1 MESRLDGEVELSEDH
16 IIFRVELEYCGTPAC
31 WFPADWDSDSDS
43 ITIPT
48 IIGVSVGLVILIV
61 CGFFIFRHWKKT
73 KKGEKICGGSC
84 SVPYMTLSS
93 RAAVINGIVQMVAGA
108 IAFISN
114 IALSTFWLERWNN
127 QSAMEELCPGAW
139 CGAFFVAGGIVTLI
153 AGCKRSFCC
162 TIGALVLAVVN
173 FIFDVT
179 FFVFVIVVYE
189 KMWLYFRCWDN
200 WPRPEPLEDCS
211 HEKYQITVFLMSA
224 SILAA
229 FAELFSVIWAIVITS
244 QALRRG
250 GCSGGAEA
258 VTTPEIHGNVKA
270 HNNSLRFNWMS
281 QLAST
286 IVSAIATFII
296 LFIVAYGIQS
306 GDHDRRDFNNQK
318 AAIPLWCA
326 PVYLLTAYCGFRAWR
341 FGENSSLI
349 SFMVLNICQL
359 ALCSTE
365 LIFSAFVIRNRDEDD
380 MAIR

>member
-1 MESRLDGEVELSEDH
+1 
-16 IIFRVELEYCGTPAC
+16 
-31 WFPADWDSDSDS
+31 
-43 ITIPT
+43 
-48 IIGVSVGLVILIV
+48 
-61 CGFFIFRHWKKT
+61 
-73 KKGEKICGGSC
+73 
-84 SVPYMTLSS
+84 
-93 RAAVINGIVQMVAGA
+93 
-108 IAFISN
+108 
-114 IALSTFWLERWNN
+114 
-127 QSAMEELCPGAW
+127 
-139 CGAFFVAGGIVTLI
+139 
-153 AGCKRSFCC
+153 
-162 TIGALVLAVVN
+162 
-173 FIFDVT
+173 
-179 FFVFVIVVYE
+179 
-189 KMWLYFRCWDN
+189 MWLYFRCWDN

-286 IVSAIATFII
+286 IVSAVATFII

-306 GDHDRRDFNNQK
+306 GDHDRRDFINQK

-380 MAIR
+380 MAIMNVISYHYPNANYRLADDAFRFQPAMIALHAIIIISAFLHFCFSIWGIAAAAIAIREDNTCDRCCCGCCCASDDGDHAEVYYVAPSAAPLIGNIQAGNYAVGGVSVVCQNEAIINSDVSNVVVAGL